1 MIETGRMIRGGQEVL
16 HHGAIG
22 HGRMSEPSLLT
33 RMKRLG
39 LVGGT
44 GMMRDLST
52 DTRGRGENTRRGSQV
67 DTMTIRVIGRGV
79 GMPTDERNHLKQ
91 KGNMKIERMGDMR
104 KERLMIRVIGD
115 MKIVGGIGTC

>member
-1 MIETGRMIRGGQEVL
+1 MMIETGRMIRGGQEVL

-22 HGRMSEPSLLT
+22 HGRMSEPSLLI

-44 GMMRDLST
+44 GMMIDHST
-52 DTRGRGENTRRGSQV
+52 DTRGRGENTRRESQV
-67 DTMTIRVIGRGV
+67 DMMIIRVIGRGV
-79 GMPTDERNHLKQ
+79 GMPTDERNHPRQ

-104 KERLMIRVIGD
+104 KERLMIRVIGG
-115 MKIVGGIGTC
+115 MKIVGGMET